1 MEKIWTTAEGK
12 TRRLSKM
19 GHQHLSNIYWFNKVL
34 NQYVQTDVSD
44 ELEFRFKGK
53 ILPWK
58 PKLIPGELEWIN
70 QNCKVSPEGKIF
82 WKGDQIG
89 ELPILEIK
97 EEIKLGPYIKLK
109 NQHV

>member
-1 MEKIWTTAEGK
+1 MEKIWTTADG
-12 TRRLSKM
+12 RRRKFSSI

-34 NQYVQTDVSD
+34 NQYVNPDIRN

-58 PKLIPGELEWIN
+58 PKLIQNELELIN
-70 QNCKVSPEGKIF
+70 SYCKVSSEGKIF

-89 ELPILEIK
+89 EIPIPEIK
-97 EEIKLGPYIKLK
+97 EEKEELK
-109 NQHV
+109 TVY